1 MPPSITPAERRKRL
15 IMAFVFALIA
25 LLGVVV
31 VLYAWELPP
40 FTTPI
45 ESTEN
50 AQVRGQVTLISPQ
63 VSGYVVDVL
72 VQDFQTVHRGDLLVQ
87 IDERIYRQRVAQ
99 GEAQVAAAK
108 AALAN
113 FQQQRRSAEAT
124 IAQAKASVENA
135 HAQALKAEADW
146 SRIKALVADG
156 SLSERER
163 DQTFAA
169 HAQAMAGVTQSEA
182 ALRIAQENLRTV
194 EVNRG
199 ALEAAVANAQAALQL
214 ARIDLANTEI
224 RAARDG
230 RLGQVN
236 VRVGAYVTA
245 GTQLTALVPQPLWVI
260 ANMKETQM
268 ANVAVGQPA
277 WFTVDALNHARL
289 TGYVERI
296 SPAAGSEFSVIPP
309 DNATGNFVKIA
320 QRIPVRIAITPDQP
334 LAERLRP
341 GMSVVAS
348 INTAGKATPSSPADR
363 PAPDAARAPESKP

>member
-1 MPPSITPAERRKRL
+1 
-15 IMAFVFALIA
+15 MAFVFALIA
-25 LLGVVV
+25 LAGVFV

-72 VQDFQTVHRGDLLVQ
+72 VQDFQTVRRGELLVR
-87 IDERIYRQRVAQ
+87 IDDRIYRQRVAQ
-99 GEAQVAAAK
+99 GEAQVATAK

-113 FQQQRRSAEAT
+113 FQQQRRSAEAM
-124 IAQAKASVENA
+124 IAQAKANVENA

-277 WFTVDALNHARL
+277 WFTVDALNHARIN
-289 TGYVERI
+289 GYVERI
-296 SPAAGSEFSVIPP
+296 SPAAGSEFSVMPP

-320 QRIPVRIAITPDQP
+320 QRIPVRIAIAPDQA
-334 LAERLRP
+334 LTERLRP
-341 GMSVVAS
+341 GMSVVVS
-348 INTAGKATPSSPADR
+348 INTAGKPAPSPA
-363 PAPDAARAPESKP
+363 PASDHAAPAAAPLPERIP

>member
-1 MPPSITPAERRKRL
+1 
-15 IMAFVFALIA
+15 MAFFFALIA
-25 LLGVVV
+25 LAGVLV
-31 VLYAWELPP
+31 VLYAWSLPP

-63 VSGYVVDVL
+63 VSGYVVAVS
-72 VQDFQTVHRGDLLVQ
+72 VQDFQTVRHGELLVK
-87 IDERIYRQRVAQ
+87 IDDRIYRQRVAQ
-99 GEAQVAAAK
+99 GEAQVATAK

-113 FQQQRRSAEAT
+113 AQQQRRSAEAT
-124 IAQAKASVENA
+124 IAQAKAGVQSA

-146 SRIKALVADG
+146 RRIKALVADG

-169 HAQAMAGVTQSEA
+169 HAQALAGVTQADA

-194 EVNRG
+194 EVNRA

-224 RAARDG
+224 RAPRDG
-230 RLGQVN
+230 RLGQVT

-245 GTQLTALVPQPLWVI
+245 GTQLTALVPPTLWVI

-277 WFTVDALNHARL
+277 WFTVDALNHARIN
-289 TGYVERI
+289 GHIERI
-296 SPAAGSEFSVIPP
+296 SPAAGSEFSVLPP

-320 QRIPVRIAITPDQP
+320 QRIPVRIAIAPDQP

-341 GMSVVAS
+341 GMSVVVS
-348 INTAGKATPSSPADR
+348 IDTAAQPQKPAGSAAQPTSQPTAPSAMPA
-363 PAPDAARAPESKP
+363 EQKP

>member
-1 MPPSITPAERRKRL
+1 
-15 IMAFVFALIA
+15 MAFVFALIA

-289 TGYVERI
+289 TGCVERI

>member
-289 TGYVERI
+289 TGCVERI

>member
-1 MPPSITPAERRKRL
+1 
-15 IMAFVFALIA
+15 MAFVFAFIA
-25 LLGVVV
+25 LAGVLV
-31 VLYAWELPP
+31 VLYAWGLPP

-63 VSGYVVDVL
+63 VSGYVVDVP
-72 VQDFQTVHRGDLLVQ
+72 VQDFQSVRHGELLVK
-87 IDERIYRQRVAQ
+87 IDDRIYRQRVAQ
-99 GEAQVAAAK
+99 GEAQVATAK

-113 FQQQRRSAEAT
+113 AQQQRRSAEAV
-124 IAQAKASVENA
+124 IAQAKAGVQSA

-146 SRIKALVADG
+146 RRIKALVADG

-169 HAQAMAGVTQSEA
+169 HAQATAGVTQADA

-194 EVNRG
+194 EVNRA

-224 RAARDG
+224 RAPRDG
-230 RLGQVN
+230 RLGQVT

-245 GTQLTALVPQPLWVI
+245 GTQLTALVPQTLWVI

-277 WFTVDALNHARL
+277 WFTVDALNHARIN
-289 TGYVERI
+289 GHIERI
-296 SPAAGSEFSVIPP
+296 SPAAGSEFSVLPP

-320 QRIPVRIAITPDQP
+320 QRIPVRIAIAPDQP

-341 GMSVVAS
+341 GMSVVVS
-348 INTAGKATPSSPADR
+348 IDTAAQPKKPTGSAAQPTTQPATQPATQPTA
-363 PAPDAARAPESKP
+363 PAEQKP